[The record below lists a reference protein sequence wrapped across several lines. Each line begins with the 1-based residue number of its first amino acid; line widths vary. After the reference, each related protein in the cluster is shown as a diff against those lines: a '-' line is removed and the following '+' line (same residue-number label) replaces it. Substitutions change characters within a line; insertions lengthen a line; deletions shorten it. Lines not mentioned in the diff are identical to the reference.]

1 MVVLT
6 ISADNNIEFSELLN
20 SQLRITTQMK
30 KHTNTSTKST
40 KESENMKKKTE
51 KNSAAFTLYLTIF
64 S

>member
-30 KHTNTSTKST
+30 KQHKHINQVYKR
-40 KESENMKKKTE
+40 EREYEKKNR